1 MQVTICCVE
10 NHNGVV
16 ETWEGKGLS
25 LWKEEYP
32 PLSTEEWELMLRDGE
47 GKHGNVYWNIGAGK
61 HDCYQQHI
69 LTRPFRRLKLM
80 MCNVQVKWS
89 LSVLAAGT
97 VSSVPRVH

>member
-10 NHNGVV
+10 NHSGVV

-32 PLSTEEWELMLRDGE
+32 PLSNEEWNLMLRDGE

-61 HDCYQQHI
+61 HVC
-69 LTRPFRRLKLM
+69 
-80 MCNVQVKWS
+80 
-89 LSVLAAGT
+89 
-97 VSSVPRVH
+97 

>member
-32 PLSTEEWELMLRDGE
+32 PLSTEEWDLMLRDGE

-61 HDCYQQHI
+61 PVC
-69 LTRPFRRLKLM
+69 LTATHTNQTIQETK
-80 MCNVQVKWS
+80 N
-89 LSVLAAGT
+89 
-97 VSSVPRVH
+97 